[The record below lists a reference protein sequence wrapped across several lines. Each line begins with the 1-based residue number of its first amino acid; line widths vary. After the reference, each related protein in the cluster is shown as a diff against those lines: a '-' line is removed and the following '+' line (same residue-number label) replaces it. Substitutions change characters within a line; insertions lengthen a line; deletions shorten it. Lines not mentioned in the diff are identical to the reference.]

1 MLDRDRA
8 FKIDFVNGNILRLCS
23 DFSCIGSVFH
33 HEAFSQVKTFIV
45 SSVSMQS
52 KAVVTAKY

>member
-33 HEAFSQVKTFIV
+33 HEAFSLKTFIV